1 MCSRYMDEITGR
13 ILVIDDEAIVR
24 DSIVAYLEDSGFDVI
39 QAENGLDGVACFNSQ
54 RPDIVLCDLRMPSM
68 DGLAVLKQ
76 INAKDPNTP
85 FIVVSGAGVMAD
97 VVEALRLGASDYLI
111 KPIIDLEVLEHS
123 VVRNLKQ
130 LRLMQENQAYRS
142 QLEKNNSVLAHRFE
156 ELRLDQQAG
165 REIQKRM
172 LPESQA
178 QIDGIE
184 FNYHIIP
191 SLYLSGDFV
200 DYFPITADKVVFY
213 VADVSGHGA
222 SSAFITVLL
231 NNLCNR
237 LRRNLKR
244 QSTDDILTPHKVLNR
259 INKELVDAK
268 LGKHISLFWGMIELS
283 TYKMS
288 YSVAG
293 QYPMPIL
300 KNENGVEF
308 LSGRSQPLGLFPEA
322 EYSTYSVPL
331 GNEFELVAV
340 SDGILEVM
348 SESSLDDKEARLL
361 LWVEQGELTV
371 ENLKTLL
378 NFQDGKEIPDDITL
392 LTLSKAK

>member
-76 INAKDPNTP
+76 INGKDPNTP

-123 VVRNLKQ
+123 VIRNLKQ

-142 QLEKNNSVLAHRFE
+142 QLEKNNSILAHRFE

-172 LPESQA
+172 LPEPQA
-178 QIDGIE
+178 QLDGIE

-200 DYFPITADKVVFY
+200 DYFPISADKVVFY

-231 NNLCNR
+231 NNICNR

-283 TYKMS
+283 SYKMS

-300 KNENGVEF
+300 KNSNGVQF
-308 LSGRSQPLGLFPEA
+308 LTGRSQPLGLFPEA
-322 EYSTYSVPL
+322 HYSTYSVQL

-361 LWVEQGELTV
+361 SWVEQGELTV
-371 ENLKTLL
+371 ENLKILL

>member
-1 MCSRYMDEITGR
+1 MDEITGR

-39 QAENGLDGVACFNSQ
+39 QAENGLEGIAC
-54 RPDIVLCDLRMPSM
+54 LCDLRMPSM

-76 INAKDPNTP
+76 ISATNPSTP

-130 LRLMQENQAYRS
+130 LRLLQQNQAYRS
-142 QLEKNNSVLAHRFE
+142 QLEEKNAVLAHRFE

-165 REIQKRM
+165 KEVQKRM
-172 LPESQA
+172 LPEDQA

-200 DYFPITADKVVFY
+200 DYFPITADKVVFF

-231 NNLCNR
+231 KNLCNR

-244 QSTDDILTPHKVLNR
+244 QSSDDLLTPDKVLSR

-268 LGKHISLFWGMIELS
+268 LGKHMSLFWGMIDLP
-283 TYKMS
+283 TYNMS

-300 KNENGVEF
+300 KNHLGAQF
-308 LSGRSQPLGLFPEA
+308 LTGCSQPAGLFAEA
-322 EYSTYSVPL
+322 QYSTYSIEL
-331 GNEFELVAV
+331 GQTFELVAV

-348 SESSLDDKEARLL
+348 SESNLDDKEARLL
-361 LWVEQGELTV
+361 SWVEQGELTV
-371 ENLKTLL
+371 DNLEALL
-378 NFQDGKEIPDDITL
+378 NIQDGKEIPDDITL
-392 LTLSKAK
+392 LTLSKVD

>member
-130 LRLMQENQAYRS
+130 LRLMQENLTYRS

-172 LPESQA
+172 LPEAQA

-300 KNENGVEF
+300 KNQNGVEF
-308 LSGRSQPLGLFPEA
+308 LCGRSQPLGLFPEA
-322 EYSTYSVPL
+322 EYSTYSIQL
-331 GNEFELVAV
+331 GHEFELVAV

-361 LWVEQGELTV
+361 SWVEQGELTV

>member
-1 MCSRYMDEITGR
+1 MEELSGR

-39 QAENGLDGVACFNSQ
+39 QAENGLEGVACFNSQ
-54 RPDIVLCDLRMPSM
+54 LPDVVLCDLRMPSM

-76 INAKDPNTP
+76 INASHPNTP

-130 LRLMQENQAYRS
+130 LRLIQENQAYRDK
-142 QLEKNNSVLAHRFE
+142 LEENNALLAHRFE

-165 REIQKRM
+165 REVQKRM
-172 LPESQA
+172 LPEVQA

-200 DYFPITADKVVFY
+200 DYFPITPNKVVFF

-231 NNLCNR
+231 KNLSDR

-244 QSTDDILTPHKVLNR
+244 QSSDDLRTPHKVLNR
-259 INKELVDAK
+259 INKELVHAK
-268 LGKHISLFWGMIELS
+268 LGKHVSLFWGMIDLS
-283 TYKMS
+283 SYQMS

-293 QYPMPIL
+293 QFPMPIL
-300 KNENGVEF
+300 KNHAGVHY
-308 LSGRSQPLGLFPEA
+308 LDGCNKPAGLFA
-322 EYSTYSVPL
+322 DADYSTYSVEL
-331 GNEFELVAV
+331 GKTFDLVAV

-348 SESSLDDKEARLL
+348 QESTLAEKEARLL
-361 LWVEQGELTV
+361 SWVEQGDLTV
-371 ENLKTLL
+371 GNLEILL
-378 NFQDGKEIPDDITL
+378 GIQNDKEIPDDITL
-392 LTLSKAK
+392 LTLSRTE

>member
-1 MCSRYMDEITGR
+1 MDEITGR

-24 DSIVAYLEDSGFDVI
+24 ESIVAYLEDSGFEVI
-39 QAENGLDGVACFNSQ
+39 EAENGLEGVACFNSRQ
-54 RPDIVLCDLRMPSM
+54 PDIVLCDLRMPEM
-68 DGLAVLKQ
+68 DGIAVLRK
-76 INAKDPNTP
+76 INESNPNTP

-130 LRLMQENQAYRS
+130 LRLIQENQAYRD
-142 QLEKNNSVLAHRFE
+142 QLEKNNEALAQQFE
-156 ELRLDQQAG
+156 ELKLDQQAG
-165 REIQKRM
+165 REVQKRM
-172 LPESQA
+172 LPEDQA

-200 DYFPITADKVVFY
+200 DYFPITPEKVVFF

-231 NNLCNR
+231 KNLSNR

-244 QSTDDILTPHKVLNR
+244 QSTDDLLTPHKVLNR

-268 LGKHISLFWGMIELS
+268 LGKHVSVFWGMIDLPTS
-283 TYKMS
+283 LMT

-300 KNENGVEF
+300 KNELGVQY
-308 LSGRSQPLGLFPEA
+308 LTGCSQPAGLFIEA
-322 EYSTYSVPL
+322 EYSSYEVNL
-331 GNEFELVAV
+331 GQSFDLIAV
-340 SDGILEVM
+340 SDGILEIMPEV
-348 SESSLDDKEARLL
+348 SLAEKEACLL
-361 LWVEQGELTV
+361 SWVEQGQLTV
-371 ENLKTLL
+371 ENLETLL
-378 NFQDGKEIPDDITL
+378 NIQDGKEIPDDITL
-392 LTLSKAK
+392 LTLARTE

>member
-1 MCSRYMDEITGR
+1 MCSRKMDEITGR

-24 DSIVAYLEDSGFDVI
+24 DSIVAYLEDSGFDVLE
-39 QAENGLDGVACFNSQ
+39 AENGLEGIACFNSKQ
-54 RPDIVLCDLRMPSM
+54 PDIVLCDLRMPTM
-68 DGLAVLKQ
+68 DGLAVLKE
-76 INAKDPNTP
+76 INATNPGTP

-130 LRLMQENQAYRS
+130 LRLIEENQAYRQ
-142 QLEKNNSVLAHRFE
+142 QLEDNNAILEHRFE

-165 REIQKRM
+165 REVQKRM
-172 LPESQA
+172 LPEAQA

-200 DYFPITADKVVFY
+200 DYFPVTADKVVFY

-231 NNLCNR
+231 KNLCNR

-244 QSTDDILTPHKVLNR
+244 QSSADLMTPHKVIDR
-259 INKELVDAK
+259 INKELVEAK
-268 LGKHISLFWGMIELS
+268 LGKHVSLFWGMIDLPS
-283 TYKMS
+283 HQMS

-293 QYPMPIL
+293 QFPMPIL
-300 KNENGVEF
+300 KNHLGAF
-308 LSGRSQPLGLFPEA
+308 YLDGRSQPAGLFAEA
-322 EYSTYSVPL
+322 EYSTYQVEL
-331 GNEFELVAV
+331 GSSFDLIAV

-348 SESSLDDKEARLL
+348 PESSLAEKESRLL
-361 LWVEQGELTV
+361 SWVEQGVLTV
-371 ENLKTLL
+371 ENLETLL
-378 NFQDGKEIPDDITL
+378 DLQDGKEIPDDITL
-392 LTLSKAK
+392 LTLSRTE

>member
-1 MCSRYMDEITGR
+1 MDKLTGR

-24 DSIVAYLEDSGFDVI
+24 DSIVAYLEDSGFDVLE
-39 QAENGLDGVACFNSQ
+39 AENGLEGIACFNSKQ
-54 RPDIVLCDLRMPSM
+54 PDIVLCDLRMPAM
-68 DGLAVLKQ
+68 DGLAVLKA
-76 INAKDPNTP
+76 INESNPGTP

-123 VVRNLKQ
+123 ILRNLKQ
-130 LRLMQENQAYRS
+130 LRLIEENQAYRH
-142 QLEKNNSVLAHRFE
+142 QLEENNTVLEHRLK

-165 REIQKRM
+165 REVQKRM
-172 LPESQA
+172 LPEDQA

-200 DYFPITADKVVFY
+200 DYFPIATDKVVFY

-231 NNLCNR
+231 KNLCNR

-244 QSTDDILTPHKVLNR
+244 QSSDDLMTPHKVINR

-268 LGKHISLFWGMIELS
+268 LGKHVSLFWGMIDLPS
-283 TYKMS
+283 YQMS

-293 QYPMPIL
+293 QFPMPIL
-300 KNENGVEF
+300 KNHLGARY
-308 LSGRSQPLGLFPEA
+308 LDGRSQPAGLFAEA
-322 EYSTYSVPL
+322 EYTTYSVEL
-331 GNEFELVAV
+331 GRSFDLIAV

-348 SESSLDDKEARLL
+348 PESSLAQKESRLL
-361 LWVEQGELTV
+361 SWVEQGVLTV
-371 ENLKTLL
+371 ENLETLL

-392 LTLSKAK
+392 LTLSRTE

>member
-1 MCSRYMDEITGR
+1 MDELSGR

-24 DSIVAYLEDSGFDVI
+24 DSIVAYLEDSGFDVLE
-39 QAENGLDGVACFNSQ
+39 AENGLEGIACFNSKQ
-54 RPDIVLCDLRMPSM
+54 PDLVLCDLRMPSM
-68 DGLAVLKQ
+68 DGLAVLKE
-76 INAKDPNTP
+76 INASNPETP

-130 LRLMQENQAYRS
+130 LRLIEQNQAYRY
-142 QLEKNNSVLAHRFE
+142 QLEENNAALAHRLE

-165 REIQKRM
+165 REVQKRM
-172 LPESQA
+172 LPEDQA

-200 DYFPITADKVVFY
+200 DYFPVAADKVVFY

-231 NNLCNR
+231 KNLCNR

-244 QSTDDILTPHKVLNR
+244 QSSDDLMTPHKVINR
-259 INKELVDAK
+259 INKELVEAK
-268 LGKHISLFWGMIELS
+268 LGKHVSLFWGMIDLPS
-283 TYKMS
+283 HQMS

-293 QYPMPIL
+293 QFPMPIL
-300 KNENGVEF
+300 KNNLGVHY
-308 LSGRSQPLGLFPEA
+308 LDGRSQPAGLFAEA
-322 EYSTYSVPL
+322 EYNTYTVEL
-331 GNEFELVAV
+331 GQSFDLIAV

-348 SESSLDDKEARLL
+348 PESSLAEKESRLL
-361 LWVEQGELTV
+361 SWVEQGELTV
-371 ENLKTLL
+371 ENLETLL

-392 LTLSKAK
+392 LTLSRTE

>member
-1 MCSRYMDEITGR
+1 
-13 ILVIDDEAIVR
+13 
-24 DSIVAYLEDSGFDVI
+24 
-39 QAENGLDGVACFNSQ
+39 
-54 RPDIVLCDLRMPSM
+54 
-68 DGLAVLKQ
+68 
-76 INAKDPNTP
+76 
-85 FIVVSGAGVMAD
+85 MAD

-130 LRLMQENQAYRS
+130 LRLIEENQAYRQ
-142 QLEKNNSVLAHRFE
+142 QLEDNNAILEHRFE

-165 REIQKRM
+165 REVQKRM
-172 LPESQA
+172 LPEAQA

-200 DYFPITADKVVFY
+200 DYFPVTADKVVFY

-231 NNLCNR
+231 KNLCNR

-244 QSTDDILTPHKVLNR
+244 QSSADLMTPHKVIDR
-259 INKELVDAK
+259 INKELVEAK
-268 LGKHISLFWGMIELS
+268 LGKHVSLFWGMIDLPS
-283 TYKMS
+283 HQMS

-293 QYPMPIL
+293 QFPMPIL
-300 KNENGVEF
+300 KNHLGAF
-308 LSGRSQPLGLFPEA
+308 YLDGRSQPAGLFAEA
-322 EYSTYSVPL
+322 EYSTYQVEL
-331 GNEFELVAV
+331 GSSFDLIAV

-348 SESSLDDKEARLL
+348 PESSLAEKESRLL
-361 LWVEQGELTV
+361 SWVEQGVLTV
-371 ENLKTLL
+371 ENLETLL
-378 NFQDGKEIPDDITL
+378 DLQDGKEIPDDITL
-392 LTLSKAK
+392 LTLSRTE

>member
-39 QAENGLDGVACFNSQ
+39 QAENGSDGVACFNSQ

-123 VVRNLKQ
+123 VIRNLKQ

-142 QLEKNNSVLAHRFE
+142 QLEKNNSILAHRFE

-172 LPESQA
+172 LPEPQA
-178 QIDGIE
+178 QLDGIE

-200 DYFPITADKVVFY
+200 DYFPISADKVVFY

-231 NNLCNR
+231 NNICNR

-283 TYKMS
+283 SYKMS

-300 KNENGVEF
+300 KNKNGVEF
-308 LSGRSQPLGLFPEA
+308 LTGRSQPLGLFPEA
-322 EYSTYSVPL
+322 QYSTYSVEL

-361 LWVEQGELTV
+361 SWVEQGELTV
-371 ENLKTLL
+371 ENLKMLL